1 MTTVEAFLFSTGLV
15 FLAEMG
21 DKTQLLSLLLAAR
34 YPKAALAIILG
45 IFAATVANHALAGW
59 LGAFISQ
66 WLSPAI
72 LKWGLVAIFIAM
84 AVWLLV
90 PDKLDDGDSVPS
102 RPHWQVFFVVCVVF
116 FLAEMG
122 DKTQIA
128 TVALGASYA
137 EQLWWVVSGTT
148 LGMMLAN
155 APVVLLGSRFAAK
168 IPLALTRYA
177 AAAMTLCFALYSAI
191 FV

>member
-1 MTTVEAFLFSTGLV
+1 MEALLFSTGLV

-34 YPKAALAIILG
+34 YPRASLAIILG
-45 IFAATVANHALAGW
+45 IFVATIANHALAGW

-66 WLSPAI
+66 WLSDGA
-72 LKWGLVAIFIAM
+72 LKWGLVFIFVAM

-90 PDKLDDGDSVPS
+90 PDKLDDDESVPQ
-102 RPHWQVFFVVCVVF
+102 RPYWQVFFVVCAVF
-116 FLAEMG
+116 FVAEMG
-122 DKTQIA
+122 DKTQLA

-137 EQLWWVVSGTT
+137 GQLWTVVVGTT

-168 IPLALTRYA
+168 IPLQLTRWCA
-177 AAAMTLCFALYSAI
+177 AGLSGLFAIYVAI
-191 FV
+191 FL

>member
-1 MTTVEAFLFSTGLV
+1 MEAFLFSTGLV

-45 IFAATVANHALAGW
+45 ILVATIANHALAGW
-59 LGAFISQ
+59 LGAFVSQ
-66 WLSPAI
+66 WLSDGV
-72 LKWGLVAIFIAM
+72 LKWGLVAVFVAM
-84 AVWLLV
+84 GLWLLV
-90 PDKLDDGDSVPS
+90 PDKLDDDETVPD
-102 RPHWQVFFVVCVVF
+102 RPVWQVFFVVCAVF

-122 DKTQIA
+122 DKTQLA

-137 EQLWWVVSGTT
+137 AHLWWVVVGTT

-155 APVVLLGSRFAAK
+155 APVVLLGSRFSAQ
-168 IPLALTRYA
+168 IPLQLTRWCAAGLAFLFAIYA
-177 AAAMTLCFALYSAI
+177 AI
-191 FV
+191 VW